1 MENHRFPEDVKLVKL
16 SACDPRITEELKQL
30 NESLSQKSDCDVV
43 LDFTYVEII
52 NSSNIS
58 NLLIL
63 RSFLEHHGRK
73 LVLYNVKT
81 IAKCIFVVA
90 GLADYF
96 IFMDDKKDVIKVLQ
110 KETCTNTKD

>member
-1 MENHRFPEDVKLVKL
+1 MENHRLPENVILIKL
-16 SACDPRITEELKQL
+16 SSCDPKIAEELKEL
-30 NESLSQKSDCDVV
+30 NETLSQKSDCDVV
-43 LDFTYVEII
+43 LDFSYVEII

-63 RSFLEHHGRK
+63 RSFLENNGRK
-73 LVLYNVKT
+73 LIFHNVKT

-96 IFMDDKKDVIKVLQ
+96 VFMDDMNDVFKAIQ
-110 KETCTNTKD
+110 KETCTKK